1 MPTIKDKRPHPN
13 IALTVLVVDDYDDT
27 RLMMRQVL
35 EGQGY
40 RVIEALT
47 GIEAVKLAGRERPD
61 LILMDI
67 NLPLIDGVNATRRIR
82 EIEEMSNVP
91 IVAVSAYD
99 SPDLRDSAITAGCV
113 EYLLKP
119 FDTAQLGSL
128 VNRLLPVKGRSG
140 KKIGPLLKPKAETTG
155 KKKGSKN

>member
-1 MPTIKDKRPHPN
+1 MAAIKDKRPSRN
-13 IALTVLVVDDYDDT
+13 IAPTVLVVDDYDDT

-47 GIEAVKLAGRERPD
+47 GIEAVKLAGDKRPD

-67 NLPLIDGVNATRRIR
+67 NLPIIDGVNATRQIR
-82 EIEEMSNVP
+82 EIEEMRDVP

-99 SPDLRDSAITAGCV
+99 SSDLRDSALTAGCV

-119 FDTAQLGSL
+119 FNAAQLESL
-128 VNRLLPVKGRSG
+128 VNRLLPVKGGMNKTG
-140 KKIGPLLKPKAETTG
+140 KSPKLKAGATG
-155 KKKGSKN
+155 KKRGSKN